1 VKQVDRIELL
11 RRISILAE
19 LEHDDLVTISL
30 ACQWTRVT
38 KSQTIIEASEPS
50 TDIFFVAEGAVS
62 ARAYSTDGREVT
74 FAHIRTGEMFGEF
87 SAIDGK
93 PRSARIDS
101 LEPSI
106 IARMRAEVFRA
117 VLLKHPGVGLLLA
130 EHLVSKLRGLT
141 RRVFEY
147 STLPVRLRVHAELL
161 RYCETATITGNT
173 AIIDPA
179 PTHQEIATQISTHRE
194 AVSRE
199 LGQLTN
205 EGIIRTSRRKIH
217 VLDVNRLSSKLDPL
231 LTN

>member
-1 VKQVDRIELL
+1 VTQIDRIELL
-11 RRISILAE
+11 RRISIFAGLTD
-19 LEHDDLVTISL
+19 DDLVTISR
-30 ACQWTRVT
+30 ACQWSRVANN
-38 KSQTIIEASEPS
+38 QTIIEASEPS
-50 TDIFFVAEGAVS
+50 TDIFFVAEGTVS

-74 FAHIRTGEMFGEF
+74 FAHIRSGEMFGEF

-93 PRSARIDS
+93 PRSARIDP
-101 LEPSI
+101 LESSI
-106 IARMRAEVFRA
+106 IARMRADEFRG
-117 VLLKHPGVGLLLA
+117 VLLRHPGVGLLLA
-130 EHLVSKLRGLT
+130 QHLVCKLRGLT

-161 RYCETATITGNT
+161 RYCETATVDGNT

-179 PTHQEIATQISTHRE
+179 PSHQEIATQISTHRE

-199 LGQLTN
+199 LGQLAA

-217 VLDVNRLSSKLDPL
+217 VLDVARLSSRLDPL